1 MQTLERREQTWQRLH
16 QPWDVLVIGGG
27 ITGAGVLMEAARRG
41 LRAALVERGDFACGA
56 SSRSSKLVHGGLR
69 YLKDGRIGL
78 TRESVREREALLRE
92 APGLVEP
99 LSFVTPHYRGRKP
112 GRASIA
118 AGLLLYDLLAG
129 HRSRRYLDARHTLE
143 MVPAL
148 DAHDLT
154 GAHLYGDAST
164 DDARLVMRVLHEA
177 VDAGASALNYVCADG
192 LARRGGRVAGAV
204 LRDVLTGRHVEVEAR
219 VVINAAGP
227 AADRLRAETGAPPA
241 LRPLRG
247 SHLLLPDWRLPL
259 AQAVAF
265 FHPHDGR
272 PVFAYPWCDAIL
284 VGTTD
289 LDHRA
294 DPLEEAS
301 ISSQEAAYLIA
312 ALHHQFPRHA
322 IERRDVIAT
331 FSGVRPVLVSGK
343 ADPSRESRDHL
354 ILREQG
360 MVTVTGGKLTT
371 FRPMALAALRAAR
384 DALGTSVDLEP
395 RPIFSPAVP
404 PQAPGLTSSAR
415 LRLSGRYG
423 SRAQAVID
431 AAQAGELESIEG
443 SRTLWCEL
451 RWAARAEDVTRLDD
465 LLLRR
470 TRIGL
475 LLRDGAARWLPR
487 VREICSA
494 ELNWD
499 DARWERE
506 EAAYRAHWQRYH
518 ALRFDG
524 A

>member
-1 MQTLERREQTWQRLH
+1 MERREQTWQQLH
-16 QPWDVLVIGGG
+16 GPWDVLVIGGG

-41 LRAALVERGDFACGA
+41 LRAALVERGDFASGA

-78 TRESVREREALLRE
+78 ARESVREREALLRE

-99 LSFVTPHYRGRKP
+99 ISFVMPHYCGRKP
-112 GRASIA
+112 GRASVS
-118 AGLLLYDLLAG
+118 AGLALYDLLAG
-129 HRSRRYLDARHTLE
+129 RRSRRFLDARRTLE
-143 MVPAL
+143 LVPAL
-148 DAHDLT
+148 DAHGLT

-164 DDARLVMRVLHEA
+164 DDARLVMRVLQEA
-177 VDAGASALNYVCADG
+177 VDSGASALNYVCAER
-192 LARRGGRVAGAV
+192 LSQRGGRVAGAV
-204 LRDVLTGRHVEVEAR
+204 LRDVLTERHVEAEAR

-227 AADRLRAETGAPPA
+227 AADRLRADTGARPK

-272 PVFAYPWCDAIL
+272 PVFAYPWFGAVL

-294 DPLEEAS
+294 DPVEEAS
-301 ISSQEAAYLIA
+301 ISPQEAAYLIA
-312 ALHHQFPRHA
+312 ALQHQFPRQA
-322 IERRDVIAT
+322 IELRDAIAA
-331 FSGVRPVLVSGK
+331 FAGVRPVLAGGR

-354 ILREQG
+354 ILREHG
-360 MVTVTGGKLTT
+360 LITVTGGKLTT

-384 DALGTSVDLEP
+384 DALGTSVDLDP
-395 RPIFSPAVP
+395 RPIFSPAAP
-404 PQAPGLTSSAR
+404 PQAPNLTSSAR
-415 LRLSGRYG
+415 LRLGGRYG
-423 SRAQAVID
+423 SRAQAVVD
-431 AAQAGELESIEG
+431 AAQAGEMEAIEG
-443 SRTLWCEL
+443 SQTLWCEL
-451 RWAARAEDVTRLDD
+451 RWAARTEGIAKLDD

-487 VREICSA
+487 VREICAA
-494 ELNWD
+494 ELHWD

-506 EAAYRAHWQRYH
+506 ETAYRAHWQRYH
-518 ALRFDG
+518 AVRFDG